1 MKILHAVTKTQ
12 HSKLKKKKRSHTGLE
27 GRFVPDQ
34 YNKRKLGEKK
44 ILSPSKGRFASIP
57 SFKIE
62 GFLNSVSFICVADVL
77 CTALICITLT
87 VFKCHGEPKQM

>member
-1 MKILHAVTKTQ
+1 MKNLHAATKTQ
-12 HSKLKKKKRSHTGLE
+12 HSKFFFLMSHIVLE

-34 YNKRKLGEKK
+34 YNKRKLGKNKK

-62 GFLNSVSFICVADVL
+62 GFLNSVSFICFADVL
-77 CTALICITLT
+77 CMALTCITLM
-87 VFKCHGEPKQM
+87 VFKGQGEPIQT

>member
-1 MKILHAVTKTQ
+1 MFLTSIIKGSRGK
-12 HSKLKKKKRSHTGLE
+12 
-27 GRFVPDQ
+27 
-34 YNKRKLGEKK
+34 NKK

-77 CTALICITLT
+77 CMALTCITLM
-87 VFKCHGEPKQM
+87 VFKGQGEPKQT